1 MQFLSKA
8 KITALGAY
16 IPPKKLTNDD
26 LEKMVDTNDEW
37 ITKRTGI
44 KERRIVEDNIYTS
57 DLAVEAIK
65 DMQERYS
72 FNLEDI
78 DLIVTTTQTGDYLM
92 PSVAAIIHG
101 KLGLY
106 KNTGVIDLNAACAGF
121 VYGLYVANALVTIG
135 QNKKVIVVAA
145 ETMSKVIDYEDRNTC
160 VLFGDGAG
168 AFIVEREENNPSF
181 LACNF
186 GSDGTLAEKLF
197 CPGISKEFNKDN
209 LSRDGKMYQDG
220 RTVYNYVIKT
230 LPTGMKELLN
240 KADMTVDELDW
251 FVPHSANLRMIK
263 SISNKIGI
271 PMEKT
276 LTSIEHYG
284 NTSSAS
290 IPLAIWLAIKEG
302 KLKKGQTLALYG
314 FGGGLSHAG
323 VIIRW

>member
-1 MQFLSKA
+1 
-8 KITALGAY
+8 
-16 IPPKKLTNDD
+16 
-26 LEKMVDTNDEW
+26 
-37 ITKRTGI
+37 
-44 KERRIVEDNIYTS
+44 
-57 DLAVEAIK
+57 
-65 DMQERYS
+65 
-72 FNLEDI
+72 
-78 DLIVTTTQTGDYLM
+78 
-92 PSVAAIIHG
+92 
-101 KLGLY
+101 
-106 KNTGVIDLNAACAGF
+106 
-121 VYGLYVANALVTIG
+121 
-135 QNKKVIVVAA
+135 
-145 ETMSKVIDYEDRNTC
+145 
-160 VLFGDGAG
+160 
-168 AFIVEREENNPSF
+168 
-181 LACNF
+181 
-186 GSDGTLAEKLF
+186 
-197 CPGISKEFNKDN
+197 
-209 LSRDGKMYQDG
+209 MYQDG

-276 LTSIEHYG
+276 LTSIEQYG